1 MDRNAQVGSTVVIK
15 GELRAQEDVVIAGRI
30 EGTIIVDGHLV
41 MVEPGGHVAA
51 DVTARGI
58 VVSGHV
64 NGTLIAEERIEL
76 RSSAQVEGEIT
87 APRIA
92 MADGAIFR
100 GRVEM
105 AKETAR
111 QKTPLAAAS

>member
-1 MDRNAQVGSTVVIK
+1 MDRNAQVGSSVVIK

-30 EGTIIVDGHLV
+30 EGSIIVDGHLV
-41 MVEPGGHVAA
+41 MVEPGAHGPP

-64 NGTLIAEERIEL
+64 NGTLLAEERIEL
-76 RSSAQVEGEIT
+76 KNSAQVEGEMT

-92 MADGAIFR
+92 MADGAVFR

-105 AKETAR
+105 AKAPQ
-111 QKTPLAAAS
+111 QKATLAAAS